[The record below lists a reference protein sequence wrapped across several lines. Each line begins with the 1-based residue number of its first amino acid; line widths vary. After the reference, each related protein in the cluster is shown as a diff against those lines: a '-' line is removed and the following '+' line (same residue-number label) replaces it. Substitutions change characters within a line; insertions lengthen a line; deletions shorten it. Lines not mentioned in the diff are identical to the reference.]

1 MGNRWTPAAARG
13 SCWRRVALLNSCFDQ
28 CTALSG
34 RKVLALANGEN
45 FFGEVRI
52 FHNGAEPA
60 RVIFLMQVMQPG
72 RIVNA
77 LGELYE
83 DHEILCPQIELP
95 CRAAEVKAP
104 VRTQL
109 TFHIFAHM
117 PLAFDTG
124 WHSAK
129 LHRRSCLMPCP
140 QHSLALFKRL
150 CDKRRRRQAEPVAEM
165 AQCLMRCFP
174 NGNNDIG

>member
-1 MGNRWTPAAARG
+1 MGNRMTPAAARG

-45 FFGEVRI
+45 FFGQVRI

-95 CRAAEVKAP
+95 CRAAEVKAR
-104 VRTQL
+104 VRAQL
-109 TFHIFAHM
+109 TFHICAHAAGVRHVVAQCETA
-117 PLAFDTG
+117 PEKLSRAWPTVQPGPVQAFV
-124 WHSAK
+124 
-129 LHRRSCLMPCP
+129 
-140 QHSLALFKRL
+140 
-150 CDKRRRRQAEPVAEM
+150 RQAEETASR
-165 AQCLMRCFP
+165 AFR
-174 NGNNDIG
+174 